1 MFPAAYHF
9 RNGKQPADAAAT
21 TSRGRQS
28 CMMNDKKKNT
38 PEHMHYYRPDPD
50 HTDEDHHVGPDYEG
64 PLEEHP
70 LWQRDNV
77 ILTSVGIDIGSAGTQ
92 IIFSRMH
99 LQRQSVDLSS
109 RYLVIA
115 RETWY
120 ESPVSFTPYRS
131 DTLIDARAL
140 GTLVDE
146 AYRSARVTPDEIDT
160 GVVILTGEALRR
172 ENAERIA
179 RILSEKCGDLVCAT
193 AGHHMEA
200 MLAAHGS
207 GALQASHD
215 RDERI
220 LNIDIGGGT
229 TKLGVLEKGRILS
242 TAALHIG
249 GRLLAVDDSGRIV
262 HLDPAGRLHMR
273 RAGLDRDIGDKVS
286 GEELAAVTES
296 MADDLVAALTMRPP
310 PPGVMDL
317 YLTDPVSDLD
327 GVTSVIFSGGVAEFI
342 YAREERDF
350 GDLGRRLGLAIR
362 RRVDAGDLPWALLSD
377 SQGIRATALGASEYT
392 VQLSGNTGYISD
404 PATLL
409 PRRNLQVLRPDFD
422 FTDSFSP
429 ESLAGAV
436 RQHLETFDVAASGA
450 DFVLAFHWRG
460 LPDYR
465 RIRDFAEGIHRGVAG
480 RLEQRR
486 PLYVILDADVAMTL
500 GNVLHEEFAVDTGI
514 MVIDG
519 VALWDFDYVDIGRM
533 RQPSGTV
540 PVTIKS
546 LVFNDVLEGPHR
558 HEHVHHIPGD
568 NHGP

>member
-1 MFPAAYHF
+1 
-9 RNGKQPADAAAT
+9 
-21 TSRGRQS
+21 
-28 CMMNDKKKNT
+28 MMNDKKNNT
-38 PEHMHYYRPDPD
+38 PEHIHYYRPAPD
-50 HTDEDHHVGPDYEG
+50 HTDEDHHIGPDYEG
-64 PLEEHP
+64 PIEEHP

-109 RYLVIA
+109 RYMVIA

-146 AYRSARVTPDEIDT
+146 AYRAARVTPDEIDT

-215 RDERI
+215 RSERI

-229 TKLGVLEKGRILS
+229 TKLGVLENGRILS

-249 GRLLAVDDSGRIV
+249 GRLLAVDGNGRIV
-262 HLDPAGRLHMR
+262 HLDPAGRLHAQ
-273 RAGLDRDIGDKVS
+273 RAGFDWDIG
-286 GEELAAVTES
+286 AAVTGDQLDAVAES
-296 MADDLVAALTMRPP
+296 MADDLVKALTGRPP
-310 PPGVMDL
+310 SDVMDL
-317 YLTDPVSDLD
+317 YLTDPVSDLN
-327 GVTSVIFSGGVAEFI
+327 GIASVIFSGGVAEFI
-342 YAREERDF
+342 YAREQRDF

-362 RRVDAGDLPWALLSD
+362 RRVDAAALPWTLLAD

-404 PATLL
+404 PAKLL
-409 PRRNLQVLRPDFD
+409 PRRNLQVLRPSFD

-429 ESLAGAV
+429 ESLAETV
-436 RQHLETFDVAASGA
+436 QQHMQTFDIATSTA
-450 DFVLAFHWRG
+450 DMVLAFHWRG
-460 LPDYR
+460 TPDYR
-465 RIRDFAEGIHRGVAG
+465 RIRDFAEGIHRGAAE
-480 RLEQRR
+480 RLKRGR

-500 GNVLHEEFAVDTGI
+500 GNVLHEEFAVKNGI

-533 RQPSGTV
+533 RMPSGTV

-546 LVFNDVLEGPHR
+546 LVFNDMVEDPHR
-558 HEHVHHIPGD
+558 HERVHHIPGD
-568 NHGP
+568 NHGT